1 MFGLVATQPVAL
13 GPLLVEG
20 GASLRALS
28 EEHGDGWGVA
38 THDAPSGWSI
48 EKHTARAAACPRFA
62 ALADRTRA
70 RHVIAHIRK
79 ATIGGVMQANTHP
92 FVRGRY
98 VLAHN
103 GTIKHVAALGSRS
116 SAARLAEIEGST
128 DSERFFAFL
137 LSRVDEAADV
147 ERGVTDAVRE
157 LRAIAELGSVNF
169 LFSDGARLFAYRQGR
184 SLFAFACLDTGVAA
198 IASEPMSGAAW
209 TEIEEGTLVALDA
222 ETARLRRIELEQTS
236 RRSTAA

>member
-20 GASLRALS
+20 AGSLRALS
-28 EEHGDGWGVA
+28 EEHCDGWGVA

-62 ALADRTRA
+62 EVAGRARTRHA
-70 RHVIAHIRK
+70 IAHIRK
-79 ATIGGVMQANTHP
+79 ATIGGVLRVNTHP

-103 GTIKHVAALGSRS
+103 GTIKHVAAFGPRT

-137 LSRVDEAADV
+137 LTRVDDAGEV

-157 LRAIAELGSVNF
+157 LRAITELGSVNF

-184 SLFAFACLDTGVAA
+184 SLFGFACLDTGVAA

-209 TEIEEGTLVALDA
+209 TEIEEGALVALDA
-222 ETARLRRIELEQTS
+222 ESARVRPIDLDHAS